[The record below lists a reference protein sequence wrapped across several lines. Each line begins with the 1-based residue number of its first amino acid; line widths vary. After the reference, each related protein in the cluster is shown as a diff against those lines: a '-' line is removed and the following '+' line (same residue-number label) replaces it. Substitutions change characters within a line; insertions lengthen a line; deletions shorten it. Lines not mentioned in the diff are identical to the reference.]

1 MFLDFMGVIFLFS
14 SKIAIEKK
22 NSIELRFFDGWFSLV
37 YYYIVVNQ
45 TKPIDH

>member
-22 NSIELRFFDGWFSLV
+22 NKYWVKVF
-37 YYYIVVNQ
+37 
-45 TKPIDH
+45 